1 MTKTK
6 QLTIKYWKS
15 LEESSKKR
23 ALTYVFPTMPAVV
36 EMLLNEIPSKSSS
49 WWKLVFKKVRVP
61 AEPMFYKTVVNHTF
75 IP

>member
-1 MTKTK
+1 MATK

-15 LEESSKKR
+15 LPESSKKR
-23 ALTYVFPTMPAVV
+23 ALTYVFPTMQAVV
-36 EMLLNEIPSKSSS
+36 EMLLEETPKKDSS

-61 AEPMFYKTVVNHTF
+61 VDQNCHYKTVVNHTL